1 MKKCPMSQDC
11 YIIDVKPVDFLL
23 STIIVFIYNQDG
35 VMAMGS
41 THRYRKKY
49 VTTLMYKPV

>member
-1 MKKCPMSQDC
+1 VKEITVLLP
-11 YIIDVKPVDFLL
+11 IDV
-23 STIIVFIYNQDG
+23 QDG

-49 VTTLMYKPV
+49 VTTLMYKPIWCRH